1 MGDENT
7 KGITTVNGGSPKLGP
22 GSNIHGEQCWP
33 GPQGVQ
39 GIASKFWRCVVV
51 GNKAYEPLIEGNVY
65 LVYRKH
71 EQTGEPTY
79 SLCTYENG
87 NWIPYGI
94 IESIKK
100 LPWFVGI
107 PVTDDD
113 LWICVT
119 TAFADDEASNAEVES
134 PVEDPGNETVQD
146 FVKRRREEIE
156 KEECEQ
162 RQKAEKER
170 MEREMRGEIVPHCM
184 PITPSPESQAIRNL
198 NRTVDI
204 LMEYI
209 QKMQDGMISE
219 PVIEKNWEHIK
230 TLTNDML
237 DRIGE
242 LEEKVKNQQFIPYP
256 YIPVDPISPITP
268 GYPNPNPSVPG
279 YPYPFG
285 PIITYSVP
293 GQGPVCSFTPAPSTE
308 FNITGK
314 K

>member
-1 MGDENT
+1 MGKLEEILNASKEN
-7 KGITTVNGGSPKLGP
+7 KS
-22 GSNIHGEQCWP
+22 HGEHCWS

-39 GIASKFWRCVVV
+39 GVPPIKNAKIRCVVV
-51 GNKAYEPLIEGNVY
+51 GNMAYEPLVEGNVY

-94 IESIKK
+94 AETIKK
-100 LPWFVGI
+100 LPWFAGI
-107 PVTDDD
+107 PVTDEDF
-113 LWICVT
+113 WVCAN
-119 TAFADDEASNAEVES
+119 TAFADGEVCNVEFEQ
-134 PVEDPGNETVQD
+134 PVEDPGKDTGNETVQD
-146 FVKRRREEIE
+146 FVKRRHAEIE
-156 KEECEQ
+156 KEKQEQ
-162 RQKAEKER
+162 RQKAEKEK
-170 MEREMRGEIVPHCM
+170 MEREMHGEIIPHCM
-184 PITPSPESQAIRNL
+184 PMNPSPESQAIRKL

-209 QKMQDGMISE
+209 QKMQDGVISE

-230 TLTNDML
+230 KLTNDML